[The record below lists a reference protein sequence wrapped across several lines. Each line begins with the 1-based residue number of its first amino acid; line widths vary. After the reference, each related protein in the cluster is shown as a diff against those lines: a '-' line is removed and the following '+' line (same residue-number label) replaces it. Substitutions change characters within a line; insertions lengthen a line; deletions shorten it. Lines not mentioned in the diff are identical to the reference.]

1 LGIDSIDDNTNRI
14 SFIVTFKQKS
24 KLFSFKKSGGL
35 LKELDSKVGLLSEV
49 QKLAYI
55 SNVKVIDGSNSIEI

>member
-1 LGIDSIDDNTNRI
+1 I

-24 KLFSFKKSGGL
+24 KLFSFKKSGEL